1 MVRRR
6 ANLGVERAGVN
17 AVVALLEAAGH
28 IVHQVDGTKDH
39 GLDLYVQLVEDG
51 RPTGAHIAVQVKS
64 GNTYRRSFGYAIP
77 VGKHA
82 EIWRT
87 TNVPVIGVV
96 YDPEMR
102 MLYWCNVTG
111 HLLETPNSRAVPVRE
126 DQVLTRQN
134 VAAMIAEARGL
145 IHPVDHTRPSRRGPG
160 RRRVIARLVT
170 ARQGTAEPSV
180 VGGMPNKAFSFI
192 ATWVERNHGSV
203 GKAAIFAALAAIVMS
218 GALTLAL
225 VHLFAVR
232 HVSIAN
238 TWTWT
243 AVVAAFALM
252 ALGAAYF
259 EQIAGRSAM
268 LLRCLGGVPLM
279 VYCVLS
285 QVELSPRAAR
295 VISTLGAELAGK
307 GMLILALFFVIRE
320 LNRRRRM
327 RAAYGAPTAEHV
339 GAR

>member
-39 GLDLYVQLVEDG
+39 GLDLYVQLVGDG

-64 GNTYRRSFGYAIP
+64 GSTYRRSFGYAIP

-111 HLLETPNSRAVPVRE
+111 HLQETPDSRAVPVGE

-134 VAAMIAEARGL
+134 VAAMIAEVRGF
-145 IHPVDHTRPSRRGPG
+145 IHPVDPT
-160 RRRVIARLVT
+160 RRVIARLVR
-170 ARQGTAEPSV
+170 ARHGPGEPSV

-192 ATWVERNHGSV
+192 AKWVERNHGSV

-232 HVSIAN
+232 HVSITN

-243 AVVAAFALM
+243 AVVAAFATL

-259 EQIAGRSAM
+259 EQIAGRSAV

-320 LNRRRRM
+320 LDRRRRM
-327 RAAYGAPTAEHV
+327 RAAYGAPTAEHR